1 VTANLHIVANPANR
15 ENNTLVLDG
24 NNLKLLAI
32 KIDNKQLSNT
42 DFIVNENQLIIDDAP
57 EKFVLETVVER
68 LILRLIHL

>member
-1 VTANLHIVANPANR
+1 MTANLHIVANPANR